1 MEELIKDGPNTPH
14 LGCNLGY
21 FYGVSGSK
29 TPART
34 AVIDLPSCPMQR
46 SRTKARQRYTPTQN
60 NQNNRRSSSL
70 TLWKHPLHFPIRTR
84 FRPDS
89 APVSAPWR
97 VTGSDHARTCLP
109 HACLVFELAGPHEQ
123 RRRQDVKI
131 AIQLHNSE
139 WKYQAPSVRGSG
151 TEQRWRAKRSRV
163 LWELGGLDIWSH
175 HGTEWLAGSLFGPSS
190 SGIGG
195 PSIGM
200 HRVAF
205 RVSYVTKWGRTGE
218 RPVPVTQSKCC
229 PRHIKRGF
237 WIPIFSAIRSDDR

>member
-1 MEELIKDGPNTPH
+1 MIKDGPDAPR

-70 TLWKHPLHFPIRTR
+70 TLWKHPLHLPIRTR

-89 APVSAPWR
+89 ASVSAPWR

-139 WKYQAPSVRGSG
+139 WKYQAPSVRGVWYGATLASKTITRSVG
-151 TEQRWRAKRSRV
+151 AWRIRY
-163 LWELGGLDIWSH
+163 LEPPW
-175 HGTEWLAGSLFGPSS
+175 
-190 SGIGG
+190 
-195 PSIGM
+195 
-200 HRVAF
+200 HRMACRNSF
-205 RVSYVTKWGRTGE
+205 W
-218 RPVPVTQSKCC
+218 
-229 PRHIKRGF
+229 PRF
-237 WIPIFSAIRSDDR
+237 